1 MFSDFDRR
9 CMRAALQE
17 AEAAF
22 EAGEIPVGAVV
33 AGGGRIL
40 AKARNQ
46 TELLTDVTA
55 HAELIAAASAA
66 HALGGKF
73 LPGCTIYVT
82 LEPCPMCA
90 GALFW
95 FRPERIVFGA
105 HDTKRGQS
113 LYHPSLLHPKTVLES
128 GLMAEE
134 AAGLLAEFFR
144 MRREE

>member
-1 MFSDFDRR
+1 MFTDFDRR

-33 AGGGRIL
+33 AGGGHII

-46 TELLTDVTA
+46 TELLQDVSA
-55 HAELIAAASAA
+55 HAEFVAALSAA
-66 HALGGKF
+66 GALGGKF
-73 LPGCTIYVT
+73 LPGCTLYVT

-90 GALFW
+90 GALYW

-105 HDTKRGQS
+105 FDAKRGQS
-113 LYHPSLLHPKTVLES
+113 LYSPSLYHPKTVVEH

-134 AAGLLAEFFR
+134 SAGLLGEFFR
-144 MRREE
+144 MRRE

>member
-1 MFSDFDRR
+1 MFTDFDRR

-33 AGGGRIL
+33 AGGGRII

-46 TELLTDVTA
+46 TELLQDVSA
-55 HAELIAAASAA
+55 HAEFVAALSAA
-66 HALGGKF
+66 NALGGKF
-73 LPGCTIYVT
+73 LPGCTLYVT

-90 GALFW
+90 GALYW

-105 HDTKRGQS
+105 FDPKRGQS
-113 LYHPSLLHPKTVLES
+113 LYSPSLYHPKTVVEY

-134 AAGLLAEFFR
+134 SAGLLGEFFR
-144 MRREE
+144 MRRE